1 MLFSKACPKCRGDVH
16 ILKDR
21 YGIFVQCLQCGLL
34 KDVIDNE
41 IPWGIRLPSGMGGL
55 LVDRNRPARAQG

>member
-16 ILKDR
+16 IIKDR

-34 KDVIDNE
+34 KDVINSE
-41 IPWGIRLPSGMGGL
+41 IPWGIRLPNGMGGL
-55 LVDRNRPARAQG
+55 PVDRARPARAKG